1 MNGSMNNILQQE
13 GVINFDK
20 TTFSPRCHYCMIAD
34 KGYWHW
40 THALIYT
47 KEMKEALCKCKEE

>member
-1 MNGSMNNILQQE
+1 MNNILQQE
-13 GVINFDK
+13 GVINFHK
-20 TTFSPRCHYCMIAD
+20 TTYSPRCHYCIIAD

-47 KEMKEALCKCKEE
+47 KETKETLCKCKELEL